1 MDNPF
6 SWFVLVIVV
15 IIFSIY
21 ILSERAK
28 YDQKRRKRNS
38 QKGID
43 YAGNVC
49 YNSFINKRRK

>member
-15 IIFSIY
+15 IIIGLY
-21 ILSERAK
+21 ILSARAK
-28 YDQKRRKRNS
+28 YDSKRRKRK

-43 YAGNVC
+43 YSDNVC
-49 YNSFINKRRK
+49 YNSFINTRGR